1 MTASV
6 TASATAPAPA
16 SAAPPAFLRY
26 DPGIE
31 SVPPGEAETARA
43 LVDTLCGIGRATDR
57 PGAPTLRSVHAKSHG
72 LLAGELEVLPGLA
85 APYAQGLCAA
95 PGRYPVVL
103 RLSTTPGDLL
113 DDGVSTPRGLA
124 LKVIGVPGERLE
136 GPEAPGPEDSGS
148 EAAGTQNFVLISGPV
163 APVPDPGT
171 FLRTLRLFA
180 LTTDRIEGVKRAL
193 STALRG
199 VQAAVVAATGGP
211 SAALVAFGGQPATH
225 ILGESFFSQVAI
237 RWGDHVAKVAV
248 VPVSPE
254 LTALTNRPLPADGG
268 PNALRASV
276 LTHFR
281 DRGGVW
287 ELRAQLC
294 TELAAM
300 PVEDPAAV
308 WPEAASPYVAV
319 ARITVPP
326 QCAWSP
332 ARAAAV
338 DEGMAFDPW
347 HGLAAHRPL
356 GTIMRVRRTVYA
368 ALRASR
374 AERSGRA
381 IEEPRAAPDLP
392 D

>member
-1 MTASV
+1 MNVSV
-6 TASATAPAPA
+6 

-26 DPGIE
+26 EPGVE
-31 SVPPGEAETARA
+31 TVPPGEAETAQG

-72 LLAGELEVLPGLA
+72 VLAGELEVLPGLP

-103 RLSTTPGDLL
+103 RLSTTPGDIL
-113 DDGVSTPRGLA
+113 DDAVSTPRGFA
-124 LKVIGVPGERLE
+124 MKVIGVPGERLD
-136 GPEAPGPEDSGS
+136 GSGTT
-148 EAAGTQNFVLISGPV
+148 GTQDFVLISAPV
-163 APVPDPGT
+163 APVPDPAT

-180 LTTDRIEGVKRAL
+180 LTTDRIEGAKRAL
-193 STALRG
+193 SGVLRG

-211 SAALVAFGGQPATH
+211 SATIAAFGGQPATH
-225 ILGESFFSQVAI
+225 ILGETFYSQVAI
-237 RWGDHVAKVAV
+237 RWGEHVAKVAV
-248 VPVSPE
+248 APVSHE
-254 LTALTNRPLPADGG
+254 LTALANRPLPAEGG
-268 PNALRASV
+268 PNVLRESV
-276 LTHFR
+276 RAHFAE
-281 DRGGVW
+281 RGGVW

-294 TELAAM
+294 TDLAAM

-326 QCAWSP
+326 QSAWSP
-332 ARAAAV
+332 ERAAAV
-338 DEGMAFDPW
+338 DEGMGFDPW

-356 GTIMRVRRTVYA
+356 GSIMRVRRVVYA

-381 IEEPRAAPDLP
+381 IEEPRAAPVLP